1 MLKERVVAYSK
12 ARCLS
17 LLAEIQDFRDKTVR
31 KVGIRN
37 DIQSY
42 FLNMTQEW
50 NPLHS
55 RLVLITLWT
64 DLARAVP
71 FGSPNN

>member
-42 FLNMTQEW
+42 FLNMTQE
-50 NPLHS
+50 
-55 RLVLITLWT
+55 
-64 DLARAVP
+64 
-71 FGSPNN
+71 